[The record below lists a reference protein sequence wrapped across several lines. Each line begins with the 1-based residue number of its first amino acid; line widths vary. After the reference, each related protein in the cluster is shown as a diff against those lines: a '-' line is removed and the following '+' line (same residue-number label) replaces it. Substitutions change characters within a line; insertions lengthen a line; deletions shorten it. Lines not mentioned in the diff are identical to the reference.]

1 MNDYDFEILKHIFD
15 SKNTTYKDVCVFF
28 PEKKYNT
35 KSRIMYLRSEKYL
48 EVIMALNK
56 DSDKADDYVRVYSIS
71 EKGKKFLQDTQL
83 EQKQKRKEKTETW
96 ILEIMRSFLFPLIV
110 ALITAYI
117 TAYITAR
124 YFR

>member
-71 EKGKKFLQDTQL
+71 EKGKKFLQD
-83 EQKQKRKEKTETW
+83 KTETW

>member
-1 MNDYDFEILKHIFD
+1 
-15 SKNTTYKDVCVFF
+15 
-28 PEKKYNT
+28 
-35 KSRIMYLRSEKYL
+35 
-48 EVIMALNK
+48 MALNK